1 MLNILLCLTSTALLN
16 AALFYA
22 KTLLMIVGIILKAA
36 LYTITAL
43 IAFAANSLLCRMA
56 LADGAIDAWNF
67 TAIRLLSGAACL
79 GLIMMAQAHYLR
91 RNSLKRTNL
100 KQNSLKRT
108 ALKQTGN
115 LDPAVLTDKGDWL
128 SAISLVVYALCFSVA
143 YQALDT
149 GTGALILFAVVQL
162 TMIGWGIYNKEPL
175 NRIQWLAL
183 LIALIGFIY
192 LMLPSAATPSLS
204 GALMMAISGAAWGI
218 YSIRGKTCV
227 SPLRTTGF
235 NFLRSLVAVPI
246 LALIGMSYLSTIS
259 MTGVMLAVASGT
271 IASGI
276 GYSMWYVA
284 MPLLK
289 TTQSA
294 VVQLCVPV
302 LAAIMGVVF
311 LSEQLTLEF
320 IIASSVILG
329 AVLVFVLNKK

>member
-1 MLNILLCLTSTALLN
+1 M
-16 AALFYA
+16 
-22 KTLLMIVGIILKAA
+22 KAT
-36 LYTITAL
+36 LYTIIAL

-79 GLIMMAQAHYLR
+79 GLIMLLQA
-91 RNSLKRTNL
+91 NFLKRTRL
-100 KQNSLKRT
+100 KQSS
-108 ALKQTGN
+108 LKQTALQKTGSVDEN
-115 LDPAVLTDKGDWL
+115 VLKEKGDWL
-128 SAISLVVYALCFSVA
+128 SAISLVIYAICFSVA

-149 GTGALILFAVVQL
+149 GTGALILFSAVQL
-162 TMIGWGIYNKEPL
+162 TMIGWGIYNKERL
-175 NRIQWLAL
+175 NGVQWTAL

-192 LMLPSAATPSLS
+192 LMLPSAAMPSLS
-204 GALMMAISGAAWGI
+204 GALIMAISGIAWGI

-227 SPLRTTGF
+227 SPLVTTVF
-235 NFLRSLVAVPI
+235 NFLRSLAAVPI
-246 LALIGMSYLSTIS
+246 LALLGMSYLNDIS
-259 MTGVMLAVASGT
+259 ITGVILAVASGA

-276 GYSMWYVA
+276 GYSIWYVA

-302 LAAIMGVVF
+302 LAALMGVVF

-320 IIASSVILG
+320 ITASSVILG
-329 AVLVFVLNKK
+329 AVLIFILNKDRPKKLV

>member
-1 MLNILLCLTSTALLN
+1 M
-16 AALFYA
+16 
-22 KTLLMIVGIILKAA
+22 KVA
-36 LYTITAL
+36 LYTIIAL

-79 GLIMMAQAHYLR
+79 GLIMLLQAHF
-91 RNSLKRTNL
+91 LKRTRL
-100 KQNSLKRT
+100 KQSS
-108 ALKQTGN
+108 LKQTALQQTGSV
-115 LDPAVLTDKGDWL
+115 DKTVLKEKGDWL
-128 SAISLVVYALCFSVA
+128 SAISLVIYAICFSVA

-149 GTGALILFAVVQL
+149 GTGALILFSAVQL
-162 TMIGWGIYNKEPL
+162 TMIGWGIYNKERL
-175 NRIQWLAL
+175 NGVQWLAL

-192 LMLPSAATPSLS
+192 LMLPSAAMPSLS
-204 GALMMAISGAAWGI
+204 GALIMAISGIAWGI

-259 MTGVMLAVASGT
+259 MTGVILATVSGA

-276 GYSMWYVA
+276 GYSIWYVA

-294 VVQLCVPV
+294 VIQLCVPV

-329 AVLVFVLNKK
+329 AVLIFILNKNRPKKMV

>member
-1 MLNILLCLTSTALLN
+1 M
-16 AALFYA
+16 
-22 KTLLMIVGIILKAA
+22 KVA
-36 LYTITAL
+36 LYTIIAL

-79 GLIMMAQAHYLR
+79 GLIMLLQAHF
-91 RNSLKRTNL
+91 LKRTRL
-100 KQNSLKRT
+100 KQSS
-108 ALKQTGN
+108 LKQTALQQTGSV
-115 LDPAVLTDKGDWL
+115 DKTVLKEKGDWL
-128 SAISLVVYALCFSVA
+128 SAISLVIYAICFSVA

-149 GTGALILFAVVQL
+149 GTGALILFSAVQL
-162 TMIGWGIYNKEPL
+162 TMIGWGIYNKERL
-175 NRIQWLAL
+175 NGVQWLAL
-183 LIALIGFIY
+183 LISLIGFIY
-192 LMLPSAATPSLS
+192 LMLPSAAMPSLS
-204 GALMMAISGAAWGI
+204 GALIMAISGIAWGI

-259 MTGVMLAVASGT
+259 MTGVILATVSGA

-276 GYSMWYVA
+276 GYSIWYVA

-294 VVQLCVPV
+294 VIQLCVPV

-329 AVLVFVLNKK
+329 AVLIFILNKNRPKKMV

>member
-1 MLNILLCLTSTALLN
+1 M
-16 AALFYA
+16 
-22 KTLLMIVGIILKAA
+22 KAA

-91 RNSLKRTNL
+91 RNSLKRTSL

-115 LDPAVLTDKGDWL
+115 FDPTVLTDRGDWL
-128 SAISLVVYALCFSVA
+128 SAINLVVYALCFSVA

-259 MTGVMLAVASGT
+259 MTGVMLAVASGA

-302 LAAIMGVVF
+302 LATIMGVVS

>member
-1 MLNILLCLTSTALLN
+1 M
-16 AALFYA
+16 
-22 KTLLMIVGIILKAA
+22 KAA

-91 RNSLKRTNL
+91 RNSLKRTSL

-259 MTGVMLAVASGT
+259 MTGVMLAVASGA

-320 IIASSVILG
+320 IIASSVILS
-329 AVLVFVLNKK
+329 AVLVFVLNKKQEKTKV

>member
-1 MLNILLCLTSTALLN
+1 M
-16 AALFYA
+16 
-22 KTLLMIVGIILKAA
+22 KAA
-36 LYTITAL
+36 LYTIIAL

-56 LADGAIDAWNF
+56 LAEGAIDAWNF

-79 GLIMMAQAHYLR
+79 GLIMLLQA
-91 RNSLKRTNL
+91 NFLKRTRL
-100 KQNSLKRT
+100 KQSS
-108 ALKQTGN
+108 LKQTALQQTGSVDKN
-115 LDPAVLTDKGDWL
+115 VLKEKGDWL
-128 SAISLVVYALCFSVA
+128 SAISLVIYAICFSVA

-149 GTGALILFAVVQL
+149 GTGALILFSAVQL
-162 TMIGWGIYNKEPL
+162 TMIGWGIYNKERL
-175 NRIQWLAL
+175 NGVQWTAL

-192 LMLPSAATPSLS
+192 LMLPSAAMLSLS
-204 GALMMAISGAAWGI
+204 GALIMAISGAAWGI
-218 YSIRGKTCV
+218 YSIRGKTCI

-259 MTGVMLAVASGT
+259 MTGVILATVSGA

-276 GYSMWYVA
+276 GYSIWYVA

-294 VVQLCVPV
+294 VIQLCVPV

-320 IIASSVILG
+320 IIASSVILS
-329 AVLVFVLNKK
+329 AVLVFVLNKKPSRNKGLTAET